1 MHSHKSTLVAQL
13 LAGLFALLPVVG
25 RAQNPPQQSP
35 EQKDMELVGRSDLNG
50 NGDGGEGMAIQQWP
64 DGRRILYIAHEGEK
78 TCLSIVDVSHP
89 EKPMMVN
96 QLPSPQPGVTRCNS
110 LGLSGNVLVV
120 ANQAKKVGQN
130 SAGLWVLD
138 VSDFSRLQT
147 ARKLQDL
154 SFSFFDTSGPASPG
168 VHYVWFVDGQFAHL
182 TTGTKD
188 SRPTNPK
195 DNQFYIIVD
204 LRDPRKPREVSRWWL
219 PGTQQG
225 DVCLPNC
232 LPERHKIDD
241 GYRSHTIEVLPERPD
256 RAYVGYIDGGQLILD
271 ISGLNDVRAGGA
283 TNFTPKLVNRLK
295 FSPPYPAWTHT
306 VQPIFDR
313 GLAFVSD
320 ESVQDACADAPK
332 LVWLVDI
339 RAESN
344 PVIIGTAPLAAN
356 AGELCKRGGRYGSHN
371 LSPNFPS
378 PTSAKLKNTAVAT
391 FFNGG
396 VRIFRLIDVPG
407 VANTPPRIEEVGYF
421 IPPAPPNNPT
431 HAIAI
436 NHVIVDE
443 HGLIYAVDRETGG
456 LYILKY
462 TGSEQLN

>member
-1 MHSHKSTLVAQL
+1 M
-13 LAGLFALLPVVG
+13 
-25 RAQNPPQQSP
+25 
-35 EQKDMELVGRSDLNG
+35 
-50 NGDGGEGMAIQQWP
+50 
-64 DGRRILYIAHEGEK
+64 
-78 TCLSIVDVSHP
+78 
-89 EKPMMVN
+89 
-96 QLPSPQPGVTRCNS
+96 
-110 LGLSGNVLVV
+110 
-120 ANQAKKVGQN
+120 
-130 SAGLWVLD
+130 
-138 VSDFSRLQT
+138 
-147 ARKLQDL
+147 
-154 SFSFFDTSGPASPG
+154 
-168 VHYVWFVDGQFAHL
+168 
-182 TTGTKD
+182 
-188 SRPTNPK
+188 
-195 DNQFYIIVD
+195 D
-204 LRDPRKPREVSRWWL
+204 LRDPRKPREVARWWL

-271 ISGLNDVRAGGA
+271 ISGLDDVRGGRA
-283 TNFTPKLVNRLK
+283 TNFTPKLVSRLK

-306 VQPIFDR
+306 LQPIFDR

-339 RAESN
+339 RAETN

-378 PTSAKLKNTAVAT
+378 PTSAKLKNTTVAT

-396 VRIFRLIDVPG
+396 VRIFRLVDTPG
-407 VANTPPRIEEVGYF
+407 VANAPPRIEEVGYF
-421 IPPAPPNNPT
+421 VPPAPPNNPT

-436 NHVIVDE
+436 NHAVVDE

-462 TGSEQLN
+462 SGQPPLD

>member
-1 MHSHKSTLVAQL
+1 MHSLKSMVAVQL
-13 LAGLFALLPVVG
+13 LAAVFALSPFSS
-25 RAQNPPQQSP
+25 RAADTL
-35 EQKDMELVGRSDLNG
+35 EQKNMELVGHSDLDG

-64 DGRRILYIAHEGEK
+64 DGRRILYIAHEGQK
-78 TCLSIVDVSHP
+78 TCLSIVDVTHP
-89 EKPMMVN
+89 EQPVMIN
-96 QLPSPQPGVTRCNS
+96 QLPSPQPNVTRCNS

-138 VSDFSRLQT
+138 VSDFARLQS

-168 VHYVWFVDGQFAHL
+168 AHYVWFVDGQFAHL
-182 TTGTKD
+182 TTGTRD

-204 LRDPRKPREVSRWWL
+204 LRDPKHPREVARWWL

-225 DVCLPNC
+225 DVCLPGC

-241 GYRSHTIEVLPERPD
+241 GYRSHTIEVFPDHPD

-271 ISGLNDVRAGGA
+271 ISGLEDVRAGRA
-283 TNFTPKLVNRLK
+283 TNFTPKLVSRLK
-295 FSPPYPAWTHT
+295 FSPPYTAWTHS
-306 VQPIFDR
+306 VQPIFER

-332 LVWLVDI
+332 TVWLVDI
-339 RAESN
+339 RAETN
-344 PVIIGTAPLAAN
+344 PVIIATAPFAPNAA
-356 AGELCKRGGRYGSHN
+356 ELCKRGGRYGSHN
-371 LSPNFPS
+371 LSPNFPG
-378 PTSAKLKNTAVAT
+378 PTSAKLKNSVVAT

-396 VRIFRLIDVPG
+396 VRVFHLADTPG
-407 VANTPPRIEEVGYF
+407 VTNAPPHIEEVGYF
-421 IPPAPPNNPT
+421 IPPTPPNNPT

-436 NHVIVDE
+436 NHAIVDE

-456 LYILKY
+456 LYIIKY
-462 TGSEQLN
+462 TGSEPLN